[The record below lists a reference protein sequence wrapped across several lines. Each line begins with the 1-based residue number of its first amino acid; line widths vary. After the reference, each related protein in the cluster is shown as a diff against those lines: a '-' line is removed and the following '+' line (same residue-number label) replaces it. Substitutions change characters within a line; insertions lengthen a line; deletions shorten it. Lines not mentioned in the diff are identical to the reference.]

1 MNGLELSGLG
11 AMGQSMKIDQ
21 ISNNIANANTPGFR
35 RDTMAFAESL
45 SRALDANCEG
55 YNALA
60 RRKPGAPVIDV
71 VGFEKQGGGYE
82 VTRRPL
88 DLALVGGGWFNV
100 QDVET
105 GEIFH
110 TRAGNF
116 EMNGDGR
123 LTTSDGRRQV
133 LADDG
138 RAIALDPA
146 NAEKLLVRE
155 DGSLAQG
162 DVECGRLGITGFE
175 DESRLRKYG
184 DNLVRNE
191 GSSASGT
198 PVGARVEQGTL
209 ERSGVNPVLEMVE
222 MIKAFRVLETNL
234 EMVRLQD
241 AALDRA
247 VNDAGRPQR

>member
-21 ISNNIANANTPGFR
+21 IANNIANANTPGFR
-35 RDTMAFAESL
+35 RDTMAFAERL
-45 SRALDANCEG
+45 TRAVGGDCAG

-60 RRKPGAPVIDV
+60 RRGGAPVIDAV
-71 VGFEKQGGGYE
+71 RFETAGGGYE

-88 DLALVGGGWFNV
+88 DLALVGEGWFALR
-100 QDVET
+100 DVET
-105 GEIFH
+105 GALSY

-123 LTTSDGRRQV
+123 LTTADGRAEV

-146 NAEKLLVRE
+146 GDGKLLVRE
-155 DGSLAQG
+155 DGLLEQG
-162 DVECGRLGITGFE
+162 GVEIGRLGITGFE
-175 DESRLRKYG
+175 DESRLSKVGETR
-184 DNLVRNE
+184 VRNG
-191 GSSASGT
+191 GSATRAPLGT
-198 PVGARVEQGTL
+198 RVEQGTL